1 MATQIQKLLIDD
13 LDGGTADE
21 TVTFA
26 IDGTGYEIDL
36 SGENAKK
43 LREALTPFVSGA
55 RRGESTSTRGRK
67 RGGSQPSA
75 RDKSA
80 EIRAW
85 AKTQG
90 LNVSERGRISAHIV
104 QQYQASR

>member
-13 LDGGTADE
+13 LDGSTAEE
-21 TVTFA
+21 TVAFA
-26 IDGTGYEIDL
+26 IDGTSYEIDL
-36 SGENAKK
+36 SGENVKK
-43 LREALTPFVSGA
+43 LREVLTPFVSSA
-55 RRGESTSTRGRK
+55 RRGESAPARGRK

-85 AKTQG
+85 AKGQG
-90 LNVSERGRISAHIV
+90 LNVSERGRIASHVV
-104 QQYQASR
+104 QQYEAAH